1 MFAYIGCRTTKHRN
15 ARGKGISVYD
25 ITPEGWHLLGIT
37 PILENPSY
45 LAFDKNK
52 YFLYTVHGDY
62 EEVSAFKV
70 EVDGSLTFFKY
81 SEQRR

>member
-37 PILENPSY
+37 PILENRPIWLSIRISI
-45 LAFDKNK
+45 FCIP
-52 YFLYTVHGDY
+52 FTVIM
-62 EEVSAFKV
+62 K
-70 EVDGSLTFFKY
+70 K
-81 SEQRR
+81 

>member
-52 YFLYTVHGDY
+52 YFLYTVH
-62 EEVSAFKV
+62 ECIQS
-70 EVDGSLTFFKY
+70 GSRWIANFFKY